1 MTPYVEGENFAIEI
15 NRRVAIARVYRRPEL
30 GPAALEDAARALL
43 AHAQTLVVEPIADGM
58 VIDLRRAPGAVSEA
72 VATAYATIARSW
84 EASAQPIA
92 FLIDK
97 ESMQALQIMRV
108 VSEHAHRFGLVTSDR
123 DEAHAFA
130 GNGSV
135 PSHSTRRLLW
145 NGFGSVGS

>member
-15 NRRVAIARVYRRPEL
+15 ARRVAVARVYRRPEL

-43 AHAQTLVVEPIADGM
+43 AHAQALVLEPTADGM

-72 VATAYATIARSW
+72 VAAAYAMIARTW
-84 EASAQPIA
+84 EASGQPIA

-97 ESMQALQIMRV
+97 ESMQSLQIMRV
-108 VSEHAHRFGLVTSDR
+108 VSEHAARFGLVSSDR
-123 DEAHAFA
+123 DEAHSFA
-130 GNGSV
+130 GNGNV
-135 PSHSTRRLLW
+135 PSRSTRRLLW

>member
-15 NRRVAIARVYRRPEL
+15 SRRVAVARVYRRPEL

-43 AHAQTLVVEPIADGM
+43 AHCQALVVEPVADGI
-58 VIDLRRAPGAVSEA
+58 VLDLRRAPGAVSEA
-72 VATAYATIARSW
+72 VAASYATIARSW
-84 EASAQPIA
+84 EASGQPIA

-108 VSEHAHRFGLVTSDR
+108 VSEHAQRFGLVTSDR
-123 DEAHAFA
+123 DEAHVFA
-130 GNGSV
+130 GNGNV